1 MQNIEEFEDTAHPDH
16 EIDDRQFVTAL
27 ARGLDVLRCFTV
39 GDRVL
44 SNGDIARRTQLPKST
59 VSRLTYTLTK
69 LGYLQQL
76 PDLAGYRVGPSVL
89 ALGYAATG
97 SMRVRELARPLMQ
110 DLADYSNALVS
121 LAARDRL
128 DMIYLENC
136 RSRSSVTLRLDTG
149 MRMPIATTSIGR
161 AFLAGLPQAERQFL
175 LQHLERRAGQRWAE
189 QQIGIRAAMEDY
201 ARRGFCLS
209 IGEWK
214 RDVNS
219 VAVPLI
225 IPELSDVVVFS
236 CGGPSFSIKPRQ
248 LTEDLGPRLVYL
260 VQHVAGLLAEP

>member
-1 MQNIEEFEDTAHPDH
+1 MDSLPSHDEQP
-16 EIDDRQFVTAL
+16 DDRQFVTAL
-27 ARGLDVLRCFTV
+27 ARGLDILRCFTV
-39 GDRVL
+39 GDRAL
-44 SNGDIARRTQLPKST
+44 SNGDIARRTGLPKST
-59 VSRLTYTLTK
+59 VSRLTYTLTQ
-69 LGYLQQL
+69 LGYLHPAQGN
-76 PDLAGYRVGPSVL
+76 GYRIGPSVL
-89 ALGYAATG
+89 SLGYVAA
-97 SMRVRELARPLMQ
+97 SSLRIRELVRPLMQ

-136 RSRSSVTLRLDTG
+136 RSRSSVTLRLDVG
-149 MRMPIATTSIGR
+149 MHMPIATTSIGR
-161 AFLAGLPQAERQFL
+161 AFLAGLPNTERSYIMEKL
-175 LQHLERRAGQRWAE
+175 KARAGDRWQE
-189 QQIGIRAAMEDY
+189 QEIGIRAAMEDY

-225 IPELSDVVVFS
+225 VPELSDVVVFS
-236 CGGPSFSIKPRQ
+236 CGGPGFSIRPRQ

-260 VQHVAGLLAEP
+260 AQHVAALLAEDDAG